1 MGCHFDHFLD
11 DSSKIVDFLL
21 LVKFRSCPVFYG
33 LISKSWKF
41 CYFQFQFFLAQKNMK
56 IKRFKQSG
64 YLSTKDFLISVQCKL
79 RKILSFEMIFKWY
92 SYVLHLYR
100 TAAMLFLTLSI
111 LLQTIPNIF
120 CGNKSFAKKIPEKIT
135 TKCCF
140 CMQLASLLHFPTR
153 AFKYYVDHFL
163 PYFDHLSTSG

>member
-1 MGCHFDHFLD
+1 MDWFLNHGNFVIFNSNFSWPKKTWKSR
-11 DSSKIVDFLL
+11 DSSRVAICQLKTFLFPYNVNL
-21 LVKFRSCPVFYG
+21 EKFFH
-33 LISKSWKF
+33 LKWQNEI
-41 CYFQFQFFLAQKNMK
+41 
-56 IKRFKQSG
+56 
-64 YLSTKDFLISVQCKL
+64 
-79 RKILSFEMIFKWY
+79 IFKWY

-163 PYFDHLSTSG
+163 PYFDHLSTSGWHETPLFFGRGRVEV